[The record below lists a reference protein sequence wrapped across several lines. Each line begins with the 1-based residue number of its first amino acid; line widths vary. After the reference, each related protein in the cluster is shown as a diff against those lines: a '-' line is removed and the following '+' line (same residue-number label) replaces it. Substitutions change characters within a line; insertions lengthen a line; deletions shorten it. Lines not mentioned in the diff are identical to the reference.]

1 MVYCGAA
8 TESIYGCFIR
18 WCSQKLISSP
28 NISWRSWSAIS
39 QKRWMQSSQ
48 TVWTMTS
55 TSMLTWRT
63 VTLRTGEDTEMSA
76 TTWMKTT
83 TPPLVVFSARR
94 LKQQLAFVYSRSL
107 DPHLQCKAPFFF
119 FGYLCT
125 FNFIFLKN
133 QFVSLVCLKLVHKT
147 VSQCPVN
154 VKIAGFELRCS
165 SVEFLF
171 I

>member
-1 MVYCGAA
+1 
-8 TESIYGCFIR
+8 
-18 WCSQKLISSP
+18 
-28 NISWRSWSAIS
+28 
-39 QKRWMQSSQ
+39 MQSSQ

-76 TTWMKTT
+76 TTWTKTT

-94 LKQQLAFVYSRSL
+94 LKQQLAFVYSRSS
-107 DPHLQCKAPFFF
+107 DPHLQCKAPFF

-125 FNFIFLKN
+125 FNFIFIKN
-133 QFVSLVCLKLVHKT
+133 QLVSLACLKLVHKT

-154 VKIAGFELRCS
+154 VKIAGLELRRS
-165 SVEFLF
+165 SVEFLV

>member
-1 MVYCGAA
+1 
-8 TESIYGCFIR
+8 
-18 WCSQKLISSP
+18 
-28 NISWRSWSAIS
+28 
-39 QKRWMQSSQ
+39 MQSSQ

-76 TTWMKTT
+76 TTWTKTT

-94 LKQQLAFVYSRSL
+94 LKQQLAFVYSRSS
-107 DPHLQCKAPFFF
+107 DPHLQCKAPF

-133 QFVSLVCLKLVHKT
+133 QLVSLACLKFVHKT

-154 VKIAGFELRCS
+154 VKIAGLELRSS
-165 SVEFLF
+165 SVEFLV